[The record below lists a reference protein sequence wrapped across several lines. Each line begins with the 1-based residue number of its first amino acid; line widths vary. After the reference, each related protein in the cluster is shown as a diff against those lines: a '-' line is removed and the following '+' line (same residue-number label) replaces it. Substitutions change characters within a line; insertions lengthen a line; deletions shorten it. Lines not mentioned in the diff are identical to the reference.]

1 MFSAVQGM
9 LLRFSVTFKDLAG
22 VPADPSTVT
31 FSLRGPDG
39 VTTSFTY
46 GVDPEIIRDSAG
58 VFHTDALPSS
68 EGEWKWRW
76 QGTGAVAAATE
87 GGMLIHTVM

>member
-22 VPADPSTVT
+22 VPTDPSTVT
-31 FSLRGPDG
+31 FTLKGPDG
-39 VTTSFTY
+39 VSTIYTY
-46 GVDPEIIRDSAG
+46 GQGAEIVRDSAG
-58 VFHTDALPSS
+58 VFHTDMLPNS

-76 QGTGAVAAATE
+76 QGTGTIAAATE
-87 GGMLIHTVM
+87 GGMLIYTAM